1 MEVSEEEEGVH
12 EGCGPSG
19 VHQKPQEGVGVE
31 DYQGVDEAL
40 MSSLSIIDFYPVS
53 IGQNISIEVVSDV
66 WVPVLVDLLVSSE
79 CLPVLFAKLGIYQS
93 QVLGKSGLPDPC
105 VLHLQLEAA

>member
-1 MEVSEEEEGVH
+1 
-12 EGCGPSG
+12 
-19 VHQKPQEGVGVE
+19 
-31 DYQGVDEAL
+31 

-53 IGQNISIEVVSDV
+53 IGQNIRLEVVSDV
-66 WVPVLVDLLVSSE
+66 WVPVFVDLLISSE
-79 CLPVLFAKLGIYQS
+79 CLPVLLAKLGIYQS

>member
-1 MEVSEEEEGVH
+1 
-12 EGCGPSG
+12 
-19 VHQKPQEGVGVE
+19 
-31 DYQGVDEAL
+31 
-40 MSSLSIIDFYPVS
+40 
-53 IGQNISIEVVSDV
+53 
-66 WVPVLVDLLVSSE
+66 LVSSE